1 MKTNATTT
9 RTATQNAAPEAASF
23 NPAAMLPA
31 QNFGDLCF
39 DYFGK
44 GSVIV
49 FGNVPDHVQ
58 QLEALGGRFSFNLH
72 YSPLQNGRKWSR
84 KMETTR
90 GYYFTSEK
98 SKREAVAYVRAV
110 NNALFDKYTAAA
122 RGVDLSRQTPADF
135 KAGDRVR
142 TIHGAGTVTEHTP
155 QNNAARSVVVKLDK
169 FTYNYGWQGMPHTF
183 IEVSTAEV
191 VHYTEPAKSEPAAP
205 TAQECAARLKSA
217 KAHAVAFRF
226 GADVQICVK
235 QSRNFWNLSN
245 GDGRGTQYGL
255 TTDEAAEV
263 LALIAADD
271 LKKGA
276 KAETITRTADGIDK
290 TADGLEFRAVVVG
303 VESGEIEA
311 AFFTQEEAQ
320 AAGYYGNQLEADP
333 AAWCKGSE
341 GYRGGRLLLECCRE
355 EDAGTNNIAY
365 GDTSEKA
372 AANYRAGRF
381 GLAEVMSKTSAAPCY
396 SAAEKS
402 EPTAQERDEIG
413 AAYIMEGG
421 QLIKAEESKTSVF
434 CGFYA
439 ACGYNGQKAGD
450 LFAVLSGP
458 ILAPAYNAV
467 GHRLNAGASRAGMSY
482 SRTNRKWYKE

>member
-1 MKTNATTT
+1 MKTNETTT
-9 RTATQNAAPEAASF
+9 RTATQNAAQEAASF

-84 KMETTR
+84 KMGTTR
-90 GYYFTSEK
+90 GFYFTSEK
-98 SKREAVAYVRAV
+98 SKREAVAYVRAI

-142 TIHGAGTVTEHTP
+142 TIHGTGTVTEHTP
-155 QNNAARSVVVKLDK
+155 QYNAARSVVVKLDK
-169 FTYNYGWQGMPHTF
+169 FTYNYGWQGMPQTF

-191 VHYTEPAKSEPAAP
+191 VHYTEPAKSEP
-205 TAQECAARLKSA
+205 
-217 KAHAVAFRF
+217 
-226 GADVQICVK
+226 
-235 QSRNFWNLSN
+235 
-245 GDGRGTQYGL
+245 
-255 TTDEAAEV
+255 
-263 LALIAADD
+263 
-271 LKKGA
+271 
-276 KAETITRTADGIDK
+276 
-290 TADGLEFRAVVVG
+290 
-303 VESGEIEA
+303 
-311 AFFTQEEAQ
+311 
-320 AAGYYGNQLEADP
+320 
-333 AAWCKGSE
+333 
-341 GYRGGRLLLECCRE
+341 
-355 EDAGTNNIAY
+355 
-365 GDTSEKA
+365 
-372 AANYRAGRF
+372 
-381 GLAEVMSKTSAAPCY
+381 
-396 SAAEKS
+396 
-402 EPTAQERDEIG
+402 TAQERDEID

-458 ILAPAYNAV
+458 ILAPAYNAD
-467 GHRLNAGASRAGMSY
+467 GHRLNAGANRAGMSY
-482 SRTNRKWYKE
+482 SPTSRKWYKD